1 MYVCY
6 TCIIIHLWKCNIQ
19 KHSNYSQNHKFW
31 KFLRGCA
38 FQNNI
43 WKNSGKGNAIRA
55 SGCIAYMAVIVSMIA
70 TEPGSSPLVWGLWH
84 AFAWY
89 TKRGLSVRRTTAI
102 VPSDVCAQDVR
113 TANVCIDRRRW
124 SLATEWAVNLISP
137 RGGDLSA
144 SYCSV
149 VGWPETFRGPLAIKS
164 AGVEQNIC
172 TSVASTSYALGT
184 CT

>member
-19 KHSNYSQNHKFW
+19 KHSNIAKITSFENFW
-31 KFLRGCA
+31 EGVHFKIIFGKIPGREMR
-38 FQNNI
+38 
-43 WKNSGKGNAIRA
+43 SGL
-55 SGCIAYMAVIVSMIA
+55 SMMHSVWTIVGLGIA